1 MSIHALVSRPWKYSA
16 TAKYKRAFDDL
27 CISQLINIFILFD
40 IFVSFLCPVL
50 FQLDCSLKWVA
61 ISYPRHRGRV
71 LSLKISIFIIT
82 LNKNNSVFQDN
93 PDFCSYFT
101 IIIQWHP
108 HWTCL
113 EKFMIVSLLNRWFF
127 TWCQQGA
134 EQAVKFS
141 LSSKHNVLSRSVLS
155 NSLWPTWTI
164 ARQASLSMGI
174 LQARILYRISM
185 LNSRGSSHIFSRGRT
200 QVSHFAGRFFAIW
213 ATREASK
220 MNKMHKAD
228 LFWIE

>member
-1 MSIHALVSRPWKYSA
+1 MGFHFLPQGIFPTQRWNLGP
-16 TAKYKRAFDDL
+16 
-27 CISQLINIFILFD
+27 CISCLGRRILYHLRHLE
-40 IFVSFLCPVL
+40 S
-50 FQLDCSLKWVA
+50 QS
-61 ISYPRHRGRV
+61 HRGRL

-127 TWCQQGA
+127 SWCQQGA

-141 LSSKHNVLSRSVLS
+141 LSSKMHNVLSRSVLS
-155 NSLWPTWTI
+155 NSLWPPWTI
-164 ARQASLSMGI
+164 ALQASLSMGI

-185 LNSRGSSHIFSRGRT
+185 LNSRGSSHVFSRDRT

-228 LFWIE
+228 LLWIE